1 MHASQMAAN
10 RYDPFSRLLHW
21 VVAAVIIYAMCMGY
35 ILHAL
40 EGTKWFHFFSVLNM
54 SLGTL
59 ATPIMLVRFTWRF
72 FRPSV
77 PYPATVAGRKK
88 QLVVFLH
95 EIFYLTI
102 MLVLTSGFLMLH
114 KDYHFF
120 GLFHIAR
127 PVNVDVINDF
137 FFKIHRVSCI
147 LLGLILLMHVGAVI
161 KYTLSGQREILRRM
175 L

>member
-1 MHASQMAAN
+1 MYASRRVAN

-35 ILHAL
+35 ILHVL
-40 EGTKWFHFFSVLNM
+40 EGTRWFHFFSVLNM
-54 SLGTL
+54 SLGTM
-59 ATPIMLVRFTWRF
+59 ATPIMLVRFIWRF

-77 PYPATVAGRKK
+77 PYPDSVAGRKK

-102 MLVLTSGFLMLH
+102 MLVLVSGFLMLH
-114 KDYHFF
+114 KDYQFF
-120 GLFHIAR
+120 GLLHVSR

-147 LLGLILLMHVGAVI
+147 TLGVILFMHVAAVI
-161 KYTLSGQREILRRM
+161 RYTLQGQGEILRRM